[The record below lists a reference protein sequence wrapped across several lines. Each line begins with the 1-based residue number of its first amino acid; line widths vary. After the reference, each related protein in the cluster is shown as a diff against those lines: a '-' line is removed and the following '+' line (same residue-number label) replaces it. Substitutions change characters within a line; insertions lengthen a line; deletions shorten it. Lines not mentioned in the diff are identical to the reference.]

1 MSARYPVAV
10 LRATCCPLPEGAVQ
24 AACCGSVV
32 AFSDHCALSEP
43 VGCGIFGS
51 AGIFSVCMSLRV
63 ACPLLPQSDVCSPAC
78 MDFSGSVFCAECH
91 PLSYDHPCS
100 YRKWLGK
107 QAKGVGGGHGREN
120 VPLPLPTPQTHQ
132 EVFFT
137 CRMRTGPNGA
147 RGWERARAWNHPSRP
162 DRAPP
167 PHSHQPSGS
176 CCEAQSGLGALRSA
190 PPTSPCRSIDLL
202 DASPPPARA
211 RGGSCPFRTTS
222 HPLPQRERGRAYPR
236 RLCLCPF
243 HLPTLHF
250 PHPSPDAPMVPGT
263 EADI

>member
-1 MSARYPVAV
+1 
-10 LRATCCPLPEGAVQ
+10 
-24 AACCGSVV
+24 
-32 AFSDHCALSEP
+32 
-43 VGCGIFGS
+43 
-51 AGIFSVCMSLRV
+51 MSLRV

-78 MDFSGSVFCAECH
+78 MDFSGSVFRAECH

-100 YRKWLGK
+100 YRIWLGK

-162 DRAPP
+162 DRP

-190 PPTSPCRSIDLL
+190 PPTSPCPSIDLP
-202 DASPPPARA
+202 DASPPPARVRA
-211 RGGSCPFRTTS
+211 VGAVRSGPQAILCPHERGAEPTQTFMSLSLPPPDPS
-222 HPLPQRERGRAYPR
+222 LPSPLP
-236 RLCLCPF
+236 
-243 HLPTLHF
+243 
-250 PHPSPDAPMVPGT
+250 
-263 EADI
+263 